1 MKNKFLCFFVLTAA
15 LFMAVSAGL
24 FAKGGSDSGNADGG
38 IITLR
43 FAWWGSD
50 ARHKATLAAIEKYQ
64 ELHPNIRIEGEY
76 SAIDTYY
83 QRLVTQLSGGTAP
96 DIIQID
102 YPWITDFAA
111 QGQFL
116 EDFNNYKNVVDLSK
130 YDANYLKGWCQNGS
144 RIEGVPFALNGYTMF
159 FNKKATD
166 MAGIDINADSKWT
179 WEKLVSEGEKFA
191 ARYPDYI
198 FLHSD
203 PQTLEKNIFKP
214 YLIQTYGG
222 QYINNDLTIP
232 FKRDNLIQTYRFMLS
247 LLEKKLIQSVSD
259 TAAYDG
265 KIDQN
270 PIWANGKA
278 ALCIRWTSDMIQ
290 LMNPNVDV
298 LSARLPVISGARDT
312 AINTKPSMLASIY
325 AGSKYKKEA
334 FEFVNWIITDPVAL
348 DIVTDV
354 RGVPAAEFS
363 REYLASKNKLTPALV
378 QAVAVA
384 AANAGTAQNGY
395 NDNAEITSISTDI
408 LVKVLYK
415 QITPEQ
421 AADEYLQ
428 RVGDKLRSMK

>member
-1 MKNKFLCFFVLTAA
+1 MIKKFSVLLVLTVLA
-15 LFMAVSAGL
+15 LTLGARNL
-24 FAKGGSDSGNADGG
+24 FAKGGGEKSDGSGT
-38 IITLR
+38 ITLR

-50 ARHKATLAAIEKYQ
+50 ARHKATLAAIDKYQ
-64 ELHPNIRIEGEY
+64 QLHPNIRIEGEY

-83 QRLVTQLSGGTAP
+83 SRLVTQFSGGTAP

-111 QGQFL
+111 QGNFL
-116 EDFNNYKNVVDLSK
+116 ENFNDYKNLVDLSK
-130 YDANYLKGWCQNGS
+130 FDASYLQGWCMNGN
-144 RIEGVPFALNGYTMF
+144 RLEGIPFALNGYTMF
-159 FNKKATD
+159 YNKKAVD
-166 MAGIDINADSKWT
+166 MAGIDLNTDSKWS
-179 WEKLVSEGEKFA
+179 WDKLVSEGEKFA
-191 ARYPDYI
+191 AKYPDYI

-222 QYINNDLTIP
+222 EYINSDLTLP
-232 FKRDNLIQTYRFMLS
+232 FGRPNLVQTYRFMLS
-247 LLEKKLIQSVSD
+247 LLDKKLIQSVSD

-278 ALCIRWTSDMIQ
+278 ALCIRWTSDISQ
-290 LMNPNVDV
+290 LMNSNVEI
-298 LSARLPVISGARDT
+298 LTARLPVITGSTDT
-312 AINTKPSMLASIY
+312 AINTKPSMLATVYS
-325 AGSKYKKEA
+325 GSKYKEEA
-334 FEFVNWIITDPVAL
+334 FKFINWIILETEAL

-354 RGVPAAEFS
+354 RGVPAAASS
-363 REYLASKNKLTPALV
+363 RDYLASKNKLNPALV

-384 AANAGTAQNGY
+384 AANAGSPQNGY

-408 LVKVLYK
+408 LMKLLYK
-415 QITPEQ
+415 QISPEQ

-428 RVGDKLRSMK
+428 RVGDKLKSMK

>member
-1 MKNKFLCFFVLTAA
+1 MKDKLFRVFIFVFA
-15 LFMAVSAGL
+15 LFMIVPTGIFARGSAAGGNSAG
-24 FAKGGSDSGNADGG
+24 D
-38 IITLR
+38 IVTLR

-50 ARHKATLAAIEKYQ
+50 ARHKATVAAIERYQ
-64 ELHPNIRIEGEY
+64 QLHPNIRIEGEY

-116 EDFNNYKNVVDLSK
+116 EDFNNYRDVVDLSK
-130 YDANYLKGWCQNGS
+130 YDADYLKGWCQNGN

-159 FNKKATD
+159 FNKKVTD
-166 MAGIDINADSKWT
+166 LAGIDINVDSNWT
-179 WEKLVSEGEKFA
+179 WDKLISEGEKFA
-191 ARYPDYI
+191 VKYPDYI

-232 FKRDNLIQTYRFMLS
+232 FKKDNLIQTYRFMLS
-247 LLEKKLIQSVSD
+247 LLDKKLIQSVSD

-290 LMNPNVDV
+290 LMNSNVEV
-298 LSARLPVISGARDT
+298 LSARLPVIAGAKDT
-312 AINTKPSMLASIY
+312 AINTKPSMLATVY

-334 FEFVNWIITDPVAL
+334 FEFINWIITDPAAL

-354 RGVPAAEFS
+354 RGVPATASS
-363 REYLASKNKLTPALV
+363 RDYLAAQNKLTPALV

-428 RVGDKLRSMK
+428 RVEDKLRSMK